1 MYLHS
6 RYRDLIF
13 FPSKESLF
21 AMIGQVQLEIWRF
34 QCSQSI
40 RLEARRKFVS
50 CGDFL
55 DWAVKRR
62 HAVIDVKCERLLNAD
77 NIVIIVNEASDFI

>member
-1 MYLHS
+1 MLRFSNPISSSRRRYFMTNSATKNRLLRITAMYLHS

-55 DWAVKRR
+55 D
-62 HAVIDVKCERLLNAD
+62 
-77 NIVIIVNEASDFI
+77 